1 MHSSSKLT
9 VRAGLRSLHL
19 VDIENLVGNPR
30 AEAGAVLA
38 TFDRYLR
45 AARWTAGDHV
55 IVAANP
61 GLMGKVIFDLPVP
74 ANVHCAPGRDGADGK
89 LLDAVAPRT
98 ICARYDRLVIG
109 SGDAIFFPRARDV
122 RAAGLAVE
130 VIARPDGC
138 SRRLHQFAPTFVR
151 PASDVVL
158 AA

>member
-1 MHSSSKLT
+1 MHTSSN
-9 VRAGLRSLHL
+9 RSLHL
-19 VDIENLVGNPR
+19 VDIENLVGDPR
-30 AEAGAVLA
+30 AEAALVLAVL
-38 TFDRYLR
+38 DEYLR

-61 GLMGKVIFDLPVP
+61 GLMEKVIFDLPVP

-89 LLDAVAPRT
+89 LLEAVAPHT
-98 ICARYDRLVIG
+98 ICTRYDRLVIG

-130 VIARPDGC
+130 VIARLDGC

-151 PASDVVL
+151 PATDVVL